1 MEPECLSPI
10 ATGLRSRRLFFK
22 GTHLE
27 QAAQPILDMPTL
39 DDLAILEPV
48 NINGHDFE

>member
-1 MEPECLSPI
+1 LSPI
-10 ATGLRSRRLFFK
+10 ATVLRSRRLFFK

-27 QAAQPILDMPTL
+27 QAAQSILDMPTL
-39 DDLAILEPV
+39 DDLAILELV